1 MSTLDTAITTAEA
14 SAHAFVTAI
23 ASLGRALVANTA
35 AATRGTD
42 ELITTEQA
50 AKILAVTPCTVR
62 ELARA
67 QAIPSIDISPAGSS
81 RKTRRYSRAELLAY
95 CDNRHYPAAL

>member
-1 MSTLDTAITTAEA
+1 MSTLDTAITAAATT
-14 SAHAFVTAI
+14 AHAFVDAL
-23 ASLGRALVANTA
+23 ADLGRALVANTA
-35 AATRGTD
+35 AARVAD

-81 RKTRRYSRAELLAY
+81 RKTRRYSRAEIVTY
-95 CDNRHYPAAL
+95 YETRHYPAAS

>member
-1 MSTLDTAITTAEA
+1 MSTLDAAITTAEA
-14 SAHAFVTAI
+14 SAHAFVTAL
-23 ASLGRALVANTA
+23 ASLGRALVASSA
-35 AATRGTD
+35 SARVAD

-81 RKTRRYSRAELLAY
+81 RKTHRYSRAEVVAY
-95 CDNRHYPAAL
+95 YETRHYPAAS